1 MKEMKRI
8 ASLMLAV
15 ALLFTCTLPAF
26 ADNGVSNGVTI
37 ANFVSAAEDSQNAAL
52 EDLITSVTIV
62 NEKNQTI
69 DPNGTVHVGE
79 SYEFHIRFEEKGEHA
94 AFELENGML
103 RYKLP
108 ENVKFESRDSYP
120 IFKGTVAIGE
130 CKITDDGYLEF
141 TPYYTTDKGETW
153 HKKTGADKE
162 FSYVDYYGPFP
173 EVYRQGK
180 I

>member
-62 NEKNQTI
+62 NEKIRRLTRTARCMWVKAMNSI
-69 DPNGTVHVGE
+69 FGLKKKE
-79 SYEFHIRFEEKGEHA
+79 SMRHLNWKMGCFVINCRR
-94 AFELENGML
+94 M
-103 RYKLP
+103 
-108 ENVKFESRDSYP
+108 
-120 IFKGTVAIGE
+120 
-130 CKITDDGYLEF
+130 
-141 TPYYTTDKGETW
+141 
-153 HKKTGADKE
+153 
-162 FSYVDYYGPFP
+162 
-173 EVYRQGK
+173 
-180 I
+180 